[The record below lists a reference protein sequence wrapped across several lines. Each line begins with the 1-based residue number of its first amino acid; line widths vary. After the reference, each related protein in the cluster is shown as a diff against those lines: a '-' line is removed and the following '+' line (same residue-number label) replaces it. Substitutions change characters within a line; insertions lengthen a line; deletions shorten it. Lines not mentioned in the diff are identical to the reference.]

1 MTLEEYKALE
11 RDLSGQAL
19 DIKSFLK
26 SKGIKPN
33 QYYYWKR
40 KYREH
45 QESEEQLTGQFFPIN
60 ILPASSKR
68 VSKSARSLKQPL
80 ITQGEVEI
88 ELRTASGAELRIRG
102 MLDAVMLSSIIASS
116 GGTRNV

>member
-45 QESEEQLTGQFFPIN
+45 QESEDQLTGQFFPIN
-60 ILPASSKR
+60 ILPAGSKR